1 MARGKPLSLSDAQM
15 TAVATAARA
24 LPSWQR
30 CNYLR
35 IIADQLEVL
44 SHPSDA
50 CVDAAIRLALRVCAG
65 NGDPG
70 MAA

>member
-15 TAVATAARA
+15 QAVATAARS

-35 IIADQLEVL
+35 VIADQLEVL

-50 CVDAAIRLALRVCAG
+50 AVDSAIHLALRCCAG
-65 NGDPG
+65 TDPDL
-70 MAA
+70 AA